1 MEVNQRINIILYS
14 SIEAQRYFELIR
26 AAYIILEP
34 NAIFLPWQ
42 MAIIRNPLSG
52 IDALTQIVVLHRW
65 RIAFNK
71 LSACLSADSVRA
83 ASLPP
88 PPQGVLRHKHTQ
100 RIPARLA
107 SAAAGLF

>member
-71 LSACLSADSVRA
+71 LSACLSADS
-83 ASLPP
+83 
-88 PPQGVLRHKHTQ
+88 
-100 RIPARLA
+100 ARLA
-107 SAAAGLF
+107 PP